1 MQDDDVWRRAFA
13 DNSGLFDSVSF
24 GPLLEN
30 VLGEAPAATAFAMS
44 AVTPP
49 ADPMR
54 SSTTKNN
61 GVVITP
67 TPPKDFTVRSSISRQ
82 ALLPYPSTFPSQV
95 SSTSPTLQPTSHSQ
109 VTKSATRP
117 QPMRVANGNSSRT
130 SSTVATQLAV
140 VRSPVKVPSQG
151 DGLSVTKS
159 TALAVESLE
168 EDQASL

>member
-30 VLGEAPAATAFAMS
+30 VLGEAPAAPAFAMS

-49 ADPMR
+49 SDPMR
-54 SSTTKNN
+54 SPITKNG

-67 TPPKDFTVRSSISRQ
+67 TPSKDFTVRSSISRQ
-82 ALLPYPSTFPSQV
+82 ALLPYPSTFPTQV
-95 SSTSPTLQPTSHSQ
+95 SSTSPTLQPTSPSQ
-109 VTKSATRP
+109 VAKSLTRP

-130 SSTVATQLAV
+130 SSTAAMQLAAG
-140 VRSPVKVPSQG
+140 RSPVKVPVQS
-151 DGLSVTKS
+151 DGMSVTKS
-159 TALAVESLE
+159 AALAVESPE
-168 EDQASL
+168 DDQASL